1 MAKRRAEINPDL
13 FAPTGEP
20 EAEAQD
26 QEQAQGENLALDEA
40 TVSELIPAE
49 GLSQS
54 ISVGMRVSEVGILDE
69 IANKEGIAR
78 NSIMRWALRQFMA
91 RYLRGEVQLPITETK
106 TRRLDL
112 P

>member
-20 EAEAQD
+20 EAEP
-26 QEQAQGENLALDEA
+26 QEQEQGENLALDEA
-40 TVSELIPAE
+40 TVAALIPAE

-54 ISVGMRVSEVGILDE
+54 ISVGMRVSEVAILDE
-69 IANKEGIAR
+69 IAQKEGIAR